1 MDFILFLDCSPL
13 RPTGKPISLEK
24 LFSAFVVIMIGVV
37 IAFLTFIV
45 ECFHRLIKRC
55 SENDVIEFNT
65 KD

>member
-1 MDFILFLDCSPL
+1 MNFILLLDCSPL

-55 SENDVIEFNT
+55 GENDVIEFDVN
-65 KD
+65 D